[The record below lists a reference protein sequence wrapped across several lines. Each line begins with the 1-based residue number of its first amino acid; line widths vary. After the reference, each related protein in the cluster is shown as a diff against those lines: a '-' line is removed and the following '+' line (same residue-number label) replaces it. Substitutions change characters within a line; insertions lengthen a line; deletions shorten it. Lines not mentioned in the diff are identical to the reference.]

1 MTYYHNMFRIDD
13 EKFGKFTR
21 IKLVNTNSMEHVSV
35 IPDFGANVN
44 EIVLSKKAL
53 NYSILD
59 GAKNYSELI
68 KNEWYKGSK
77 LIPFPNRI
85 LDGRYTFNRKSFKL
99 PINFQS
105 QKHAIH
111 GLLYNQKFTVKDRTV
126 SKKSSSIL
134 LEHLYLGR
142 TDGYPFKF
150 KVHIKYTLSGGG
162 FECNT
167 VIKNEHSA
175 KIPIGDGWHPYFRL
189 KGSLADML
197 LRIPSTRQIE
207 VDSRNIPT
215 GEIRPFEK
223 FSSLSKI
230 ADEEIDS
237 GFQLRK
243 RNGLAETEIVDQ
255 EHDLKLTVWQ
265 ETGEMKY
272 NYVQVFIPPS
282 RKSIA
287 IEPMTCNID
296 AFNNGEGL
304 IILKPKSTFNA
315 TYGVRLE

>member
-13 EKFGKFTR
+13 EKFGKLTR
-21 IKLVNTNSMEHVSV
+21 VKLVNTNSKEHVSV
-35 IPDFGANVN
+35 IPGFGANVN
-44 EIVLSKKAL
+44 EIVLSKDGL

-68 KNEWYKGSK
+68 KNEWYKGAK

-85 LDGRYTFNRKSFKL
+85 LDGRYTFNRKSYKL
-99 PINFQS
+99 PLNFPS

-111 GLLYNQKFTVKDRTV
+111 GLIYNQTFTVKERTV
-126 SKKSSSIL
+126 SKRSASVL
-134 LEHLYLGR
+134 LEHLYSGR

-150 KVHIKYTLSGGG
+150 KVQIKYALSRDG

-175 KIPIGDGWHPYFRL
+175 TIPIGDGWHPYFSVKGRL
-189 KGSLADML
+189 TDML
-197 LRIPSTRQIE
+197 LRIPSTQQIE
-207 VDSRNIPT
+207 VDDRMIPT
-215 GEIRPFEK
+215 GEVKAFEK
-223 FSSLSKI
+223 FASLSRIGDEKI
-230 ADEEIDS
+230 DA

-243 RNGLAETEIVDQ
+243 GGGHAKTELVDL
-255 EHDLKLTVWQ
+255 ELDLKVTVWQ

-272 NYVQVFIPPS
+272 NYIQVFIPPS

-287 IEPMTCNID
+287 IEPMTCNIN

>member
-21 IKLVNTNSMEHVSV
+21 IKLVNTNSKEHVSV

-215 GEIRPFEK
+215 GEISPFEK

-287 IEPMTCNID
+287 IEPMTCNIN

>member
-1 MTYYHNMFRIDD
+1 MFRIDE
-13 EKFGKFTR
+13 EKFGKITR
-21 IKLVNTNSMEHVSV
+21 VKLVNTISNEHVSV

-44 EIVLSKKAL
+44 EIVLSKKSVS
-53 NYSILD
+53 YSILD

-68 KNEWYKGSK
+68 KNEWYKGAK

-85 LDGRYTFNRKSFKL
+85 RDGKYRFDGKSYKL
-99 PINFQS
+99 PINFRS

-126 SKKSSSIL
+126 SKSSASIT
-134 LEHLYLGR
+134 LEHLYLGG
-142 TDGYPFKF
+142 TGGYPFRF
-150 KVHIKYTLSGGG
+150 KVQIKYTLSRDG
-162 FECNT
+162 FECST
-167 VIKNEHSA
+167 SIKNEHSTR
-175 KIPIGDGWHPYFRL
+175 IPIGDGWHPYFRV
-189 KGSLADML
+189 KGELTDML
-197 LRIPSTRQIE
+197 LRIPSTQQVE
-207 VDSRNIPT
+207 VDSRTIPT
-215 GEIRPFEK
+215 GELKPFEK

-230 ADEEIDS
+230 GEEKIDA

-243 RNGLAETEIVDQ
+243 GKGLAKTELLDQ
-255 EHDLKLTVWQ
+255 EHDLNVTVWQ

-272 NYVQVFIPPS
+272 NYLQVFIPPS

-304 IILKPKSTFNA
+304 ITLKPKSTFTG
-315 TYGVRLE
+315 TYGVGLE

>member
-1 MTYYHNMFRIDD
+1 MFRIDE
-13 EKFGKFTR
+13 EKFGKLTR
-21 IKLVNTNSMEHVSV
+21 LKLVNIESREHVSV
-35 IPDFGANVN
+35 IPGFGANVN
-44 EIVLSKKAL
+44 EIVLSKKEL

-68 KNEWYKGSK
+68 KNKWYKGAK

-85 LDGRYTFNRKSFKL
+85 LDGRYTFNRKSFRL
-99 PINFQS
+99 PINFRS

-150 KVHIKYTLSGGG
+150 RVHIKYTLSGGG

-243 RNGLAETEIVDQ
+243 RNGLAETELVDQ

-287 IEPMTCNID
+287 IEPMTCNIN
-296 AFNNGEGL
+296 AFNNGEEL
-304 IILKPKSTFNA
+304 IILKPKSTFDA

>member
-1 MTYYHNMFRIDD
+1 MFRIDE
-13 EKFGKFTR
+13 EKFGKLTR
-21 IKLVNTNSMEHVSV
+21 LKLVNIESREHVSV
-35 IPDFGANVN
+35 IPGFGANVN
-44 EIVLSKKAL
+44 EIVLSKKEL

-68 KNEWYKGSK
+68 KNKWYKGAK

-85 LDGRYTFNRKSFKL
+85 LDGRYTFNRKSFRL
-99 PINFQS
+99 PINFRS

-150 KVHIKYTLSGGG
+150 RVHIKYTLSGGG

-189 KGSLADML
+189 KGSLADTL

-243 RNGLAETEIVDQ
+243 RNGLAETELVDQ

-287 IEPMTCNID
+287 IEPMTCNIN
-296 AFNNGEGL
+296 AFNNGEEL
-304 IILKPKSTFNA
+304 IILKPKSTFDA

>member
-1 MTYYHNMFRIDD
+1 MFRIEN
-13 EKFGKFTR
+13 EKYGKFTR

-44 EIVLSKKAL
+44 EIVLSKKEL
-53 NYSILD
+53 NYSIID

-68 KNEWYKGSK
+68 KNEWYKGAK

-85 LDGRYTFNRKSFKL
+85 LDGRYTFNRKSYKL
-99 PINFQS
+99 PLNFPT

-111 GLLYNQKFTVKDRTV
+111 GLIYNQIFTVRERTV
-126 SKKSSSIL
+126 SKRSASVL

-162 FECNT
+162 FESNT
-167 VIKNEHSA
+167 VIKNKHSA

-189 KGSLADML
+189 KGSLGDML

-207 VDSRNIPT
+207 VDSRTIPT

-243 RNGLAETEIVDQ
+243 RNGLAETELVDQ

-272 NYVQVFIPPS
+272 NYVQIFIPPS

-287 IEPMTCNID
+287 IEPMTCNIN
-296 AFNNGEGL
+296 AFNDGEGL

>member
-21 IKLVNTNSMEHVSV
+21 IKLVNTNSMERVSV

-215 GEIRPFEK
+215 GEISPFEK

-287 IEPMTCNID
+287 IEPMTCNIN

>member
-215 GEIRPFEK
+215 GEISPFEK

-287 IEPMTCNID
+287 IEPMTCNIN

>member
-1 MTYYHNMFRIDD
+1 ML
-13 EKFGKFTR
+13 GK
-21 IKLVNTNSMEHVSV
+21 KE
-35 IPDFGANVN
+35 
-44 EIVLSKKAL
+44 L

-68 KNEWYKGSK
+68 KNEWYKGAK
-77 LIPFPNRI
+77 LVPFPNRI
-85 LDGRYTFNRKSFKL
+85 RDGRYSFNRKSYKL

-134 LEHLYLGR
+134 LEHLSLGR

-150 KVHIKYTLSGGG
+150 KVHIKYTLSSDG
-162 FECNT
+162 FESNT

-207 VDSRNIPT
+207 VDSRTIPT

-243 RNGLAETEIVDQ
+243 RNGLAETELVDQ

-272 NYVQVFIPPS
+272 NYVQIFIPPS

-287 IEPMTCNID
+287 IEPMTCNIN

-304 IILKPKSTFNA
+304 IILNPKSTFNA